1 MISGFC
7 WPQSGVAKDKISLFC
22 RSTETNVRAEVIRQG
37 LKDELVWSTD
47 RLRAD
52 TKSETDGVNQHGC
65 DWDLGTELSIQSD
78 WPSGFYLVRFETA
91 QSETAEAYF
100 VVRSQKPL
108 DAILVLST
116 STWAAYNNWGGPS
129 FYTGS
134 HVSSFERPLP
144 RGFLAK
150 EDLHRFRIARV
161 ADWSRSDRQDYKNLG
176 YSTWCMAAGWANWEL
191 LFVRW
196 AERKG
201 ITMGYAT
208 SSDLDASGE
217 LLEGY
222 PAYVSVG
229 HDEYWSKGMRDAVE
243 TYVDEGG
250 NAAFFSGNT
259 AFWQARFE
267 DSYKKLVS
275 YKTSIKE
282 DPYFDEPS
290 APLLSTMWSDP
301 LVGRPEN
308 QMTGVSFSRGG
319 YARMQ
324 NSPRGDGGYRVMDPE
339 HWIFS
344 GLDLKKGDSLGS
356 EGVVV
361 GYECDGCVFVED
373 ESGVRVTGEDGT
385 PLDFSVMAAAPARLW
400 ETQDGPDA
408 LDENYIGE
416 LNWVAERIGGVDN
429 EETRGLFDH
438 GHAVMGIFSRKKGSV
453 FTTGCTDWA
462 YGLDTKDVNQVT
474 KNVMERFILG
484 K

>member
-1 MISGFC
+1 
-7 WPQSGVAKDKISLFC
+7 
-22 RSTETNVRAEVIRQG
+22 
-37 LKDELVWSTD
+37 
-47 RLRAD
+47 
-52 TKSETDGVNQHGC
+52 
-65 DWDLGTELSIQSD
+65 
-78 WPSGFYLVRFETA
+78 
-91 QSETAEAYF
+91 
-100 VVRSQKPL
+100 
-108 DAILVLST
+108 
-116 STWAAYNNWGGPS
+116 
-129 FYTGS
+129 
-134 HVSSFERPLP
+134 
-144 RGFLAK
+144 
-150 EDLHRFRIARV
+150 
-161 ADWSRSDRQDYKNLG
+161 
-176 YSTWCMAAGWANWEL
+176 
-191 LFVRW
+191 
-196 AERKG
+196 
-201 ITMGYAT
+201 
-208 SSDLDASGE
+208 
-217 LLEGY
+217 
-222 PAYVSVG
+222 
-229 HDEYWSKGMRDAVE
+229 MRDAVE

-438 GHAVMGIFSRKKGSV
+438 GHAVMGIFRRKKGSV

-462 YGLDTKDVNQVT
+462 YGLETKDVNQVT